1 MYLTIHD
8 KKKSKINSQ
17 YDSCFDNYVYVC
29 VCVCVYIYIYIY
41 IYIYKV
47 SYDIVCVLYKL
58 YHTIYRQMLQ
68 NEFFGLTFVL
78 LIKYNKLL
86 YLFWT

>member
-17 YDSCFDNYVYVC
+17 YDSRFDNYVYVC

-41 IYIYKV
+41 IK
-47 SYDIVCVLYKL
+47 
-58 YHTIYRQMLQ
+58 YRM
-68 NEFFGLTFVL
+68 
-78 LIKYNKLL
+78 I
-86 YLFWT
+86 

>member
-17 YDSCFDNYVYVC
+17 YDSRFDNYVYVC
-29 VCVCVYIYIYIY
+29 VCVCVSIY

-86 YLFWT
+86 YLFLT